1 MSPTVKPSADEAA
14 VRRDGLQR
22 TLTWSLLVLAGV
34 LPIVSLSLV
43 AYHVTSRSVQDFVAA
58 NNRSAARM
66 AAELLS
72 REFENSI
79 SLGSASAKIPFMEE
93 AVERHDV
100 DAVRARLR
108 ATVEAFPRLDRAFVI
123 DTHGTLWADYPKAS
137 DAEEQDASGRDYF
150 LGLSRAWQ
158 PYVSEVF
165 QRREEPRL
173 MVVAVAVPIRG
184 RDEKP
189 LGGIVYQHR
198 LEEITRW
205 VQEIRVGGD
214 GYVFVIDHHANVA
227 AHPRL
232 DLQARRYTEY
242 ATLEPVRAALAGLPT
257 TVEYCDPLAEES
269 MIASFM
275 PVHVDGQFWV
285 VVAQQPVH
293 AAMAPVRQLGW
304 NLGAATGILAMV
316 ALAVVLVLGHIRQ
329 QLRTANDQLTGEIAE
344 RRQTEE
350 ALQRKQGLLKQL
362 LDTYEKHR
370 KIVAYEIHDGIAQ
383 PLAGAMMNCEA
394 SLRLLQE
401 GDAPAAREG
410 FQKTVELLRDDLAE
424 TRRLMRDL
432 RPAILDD
439 FGVIA
444 AIDQLVAG
452 SRAEKGPAIE
462 WSHDVRFERLAP
474 PLETALFRIIQ
485 EGLAN
490 ALRYS
495 RSDRIRVELTQRGNT
510 IRLEISDWGSGFDL
524 AKVRPRRFGLA
535 GIRERA
541 GLFGGEAIIDSAP
554 GRGTQITVEL
564 PVVEGTPDDADSDS
578 WP

>member
-1 MSPTVKPSADEAA
+1 
-14 VRRDGLQR
+14 
-22 TLTWSLLVLAGV
+22 LVLAGV

-43 AYHVTSRSVQDFVAA
+43 AYHVTGESVRDLVVA

-79 SLGSASAKIPFMEE
+79 SLGSASAMIPFMSE

-100 DAVRARLR
+100 DVVRGRLQAAVQ
-108 ATVEAFPRLDRAFVI
+108 AFPRLDRAFVI
-123 DTHGTLWADYPKAS
+123 DTRGMRWADYPTAS
-137 DAEEQDASGRDYF
+137 EPVDLDFSDRDYF
-150 LGLSRAWQ
+150 RGLSRTWK

-165 QRREEPRL
+165 QRRAEPRL

-184 RDEKP
+184 RDQKI

-205 VQEIRVGGD
+205 VQEISVGGN
-214 GYVFVIDHHANVA
+214 GYVFVLDHHANVA
-227 AHPRL
+227 AHPKL
-232 DLQARRYTEY
+232 DLQVRRYTEY
-242 ATLEPVRAALAGLPT
+242 GVLEPVRAALAGEET
-257 TVEYCDPLAEES
+257 TVEYHDPLAHQS
-269 MIASFM
+269 MMATFM
-275 PVHVDGQFWV
+275 PVRVAGQFWA
-285 VVAQQPVH
+285 VVAQQPAR
-293 AAMAPVRQLGW
+293 AAMAPVRRLGW
-304 NLGAATGILAMV
+304 NLAAATGILAMV

-329 QLRTANDQLTGEIAE
+329 QLRKANQELVGEIAE
-344 RRQTEE
+344 RRETEE
-350 ALQRKQGLLKQL
+350 ALQRKQALLNQL

-383 PLAGAMMNCEA
+383 PLAGAVMNCEA

-401 GDAPAAREG
+401 GDAQSAREG
-410 FQKTVELLRDDLAE
+410 FQKTVEMLRDELGE

-444 AIDQLVAG
+444 AIDQMVAG
-452 SRAEKGPAIE
+452 GRAEKGAAIE
-462 WSHDVRFERLAP
+462 WSHDVQFGRLAP

-490 ALRYS
+490 ALRHS
-495 RSDRIRVELTQRGNT
+495 RSDRVRIGLVQRGDK
-510 IRLEISDWGSGFDL
+510 IRLEIADWGVGFDP
-524 AKVRPRRFGLA
+524 AKVRRRRFGLT

-554 GRGTQITVEL
+554 GRGTRITVEL
-564 PVVEGTPDDADSDS
+564 PVVQATQGDADADS